1 MYKLTEFDPKNSIAM
16 FSQLDLWELLVE
28 IINPDLS
35 SNSKSDPE
43 NSYLMISKATDFLN
57 LIFFKDGQISDFLFN
72 STNLFI
78 YVLKWL
84 KRIIKDFDSRNND
97 TLNDTLESILNFIAT
112 SFEINED
119 LCFLF
124 LNKFF
129 LEKQK
134 KGKTDNKFTGFINLY
149 KAFSYLLNN
158 TTSYSLTSTIQKI
171 IILITPKW
179 PYASEILSSL
189 DDNNEIIGE
198 KLILSLNA
206 NFKKLVSEL
215 KDKKI
220 NSDEFF
226 QKKNI
231 LFICLTSL
239 LLVDQNCKIT
249 FIISGFFNE
258 IVKEFEKKVDE
269 LLIDEKELNLIKNN
283 KERFSVKQLF
293 SKSVE
298 KSNSQDEIILF
309 VKILKSLFYEK
320 ESLDMNMKKNTQII
334 GNFLILLFSKLI
346 II

>member
-28 IINPDLS
+28 IMNPDLS
-35 SNSKSDPE
+35 SNSNPE
-43 NSYLMISKATDFLN
+43 NSYLMISKGTDFLN
-57 LIFFKDGQISDFLFN
+57 LIFCRDGQISDFLFN
-72 STNLFI
+72 STSLFI

-84 KRIIKDFDSRNND
+84 KRIIKDIQSQNNE

-134 KGKTDNKFTGFINLY
+134 KSKTDNKFTGFINIY
-149 KAFSYLLNN
+149 KTFSFLLTN
-158 TTSYSLTSTIQKI
+158 TTSYTLTSSIQKI

-179 PYASEILSSL
+179 PYASDILSSL

-198 KLILSLNA
+198 QLILSLNA

-220 NSDEFF
+220 GSDEFF

-231 LFICLTSL
+231 LFICLSSL

-249 FIISGFFNE
+249 FILSGFFNE
-258 IVKEFEKKVDE
+258 VVKEFERKVDE
-269 LLIDEKELNLIKNN
+269 LLIDEKELNSTKN

-293 SKSVE
+293 SKSIE
-298 KSNSQDEIILF
+298 KSNPQDDIILF
-309 VKILKSLFYEK
+309 IKILKSLFYEK
-320 ESLDMNMKKNTQII
+320 ECLEANIKKNTQIF
-334 GNFLILLFSKLI
+334 GNFYYFFERI
-346 II
+346 INYC